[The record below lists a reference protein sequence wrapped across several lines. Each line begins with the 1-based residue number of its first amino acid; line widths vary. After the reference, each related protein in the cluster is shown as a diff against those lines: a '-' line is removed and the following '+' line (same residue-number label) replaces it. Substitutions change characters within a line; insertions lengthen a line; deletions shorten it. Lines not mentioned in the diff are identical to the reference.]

1 MTEEQQAVFLESLKK
16 REARLQQQTQS
27 GSNYQ
32 ENIFYTGDVL
42 CRTQKM
48 RLLSQIKY
56 TNFIQLSL
64 LIQKKIL
71 PILKEYGVKRAAI
84 FGSVSRGDNKSESD
98 IDIMISLGKPIGMFA
113 YMSLIRKMENRL
125 GRKVDLVTENSI
137 NKFVRPYIQPDL
149 KIIYE
154 R

>member
-1 MTEEQQAVFLESLKK
+1 MSILE
-16 REARLQQQTQS
+16 
-27 GSNYQ
+27 
-32 ENIFYTGDVL
+32 
-42 CRTQKM
+42 
-48 RLLSQIKY
+48 
-56 TNFIQLSL
+56 
-64 LIQKKIL
+64 IQKKIL

>member
-1 MTEEQQAVFLESLKK
+1 ME
-16 REARLQQQTQS
+16 
-27 GSNYQ
+27 
-32 ENIFYTGDVL
+32 
-42 CRTQKM
+42 
-48 RLLSQIKY
+48 
-56 TNFIQLSL
+56 
-64 LIQKKIL
+64 IQKKIL

>member
-1 MTEEQQAVFLESLKK
+1 M
-16 REARLQQQTQS
+16 
-27 GSNYQ
+27 
-32 ENIFYTGDVL
+32 NIAE
-42 CRTQKM
+42 
-48 RLLSQIKY
+48 
-56 TNFIQLSL
+56 
-64 LIQKKIL
+64 IQKKIS
-71 PILKEYGVKRAAI
+71 PVLKIYGVKRAAV
-84 FGSVSRGDNKSESD
+84 FGSVSRGDDKPKSD

-113 YMSLIRKMENRL
+113 YMSLIREMENKL

>member
-1 MTEEQQAVFLESLKK
+1 MWCILVSILE
-16 REARLQQQTQS
+16 
-27 GSNYQ
+27 
-32 ENIFYTGDVL
+32 
-42 CRTQKM
+42 
-48 RLLSQIKY
+48 
-56 TNFIQLSL
+56 
-64 LIQKKIL
+64 IQKKIL

-125 GRKVDLVTENSI
+125 GRKVDLVTKNSI

>member
-1 MTEEQQAVFLESLKK
+1 MNILE
-16 REARLQQQTQS
+16 
-27 GSNYQ
+27 
-32 ENIFYTGDVL
+32 
-42 CRTQKM
+42 
-48 RLLSQIKY
+48 
-56 TNFIQLSL
+56 
-64 LIQKKIL
+64 IQKKIL

-84 FGSVSRGDNKSESD
+84 FGSVSRGDNKPESD

-113 YMSLIRKMENRL
+113 YMSLIREMDNKL
-125 GRKVDLVTENSI
+125 GRIVDLVTENSI

>member
-1 MTEEQQAVFLESLKK
+1 MNILE
-16 REARLQQQTQS
+16 
-27 GSNYQ
+27 
-32 ENIFYTGDVL
+32 
-42 CRTQKM
+42 
-48 RLLSQIKY
+48 
-56 TNFIQLSL
+56 
-64 LIQKKIL
+64 IQKKIL

-84 FGSVSRGDNKSESD
+84 FGSVSRGDNKPESD

-113 YMSLIRKMENRL
+113 YMSLIREMENKL